1 VFTGGSTAWTNMLA
15 VMLGGEVTPG
25 RVVLAGLVV
34 LVLAGCAGGPSEE
47 ERRAGMDLA
56 WQIGVDAADDA
67 AGRLPGLFPALV
79 VEPFSGEYPENR
91 WSSCSSSS
99 TTDSSAVQLT
109 TQRDVRVEPP
119 QETVSLVDGLAASLV
134 ADGWEAVE
142 DPELIDDLSV
152 TRLRNDDGF
161 HMRLLGR
168 SAVREDGTA
177 SVRVLVYSPCL
188 LAPEDADAWTP
199 PTDASTPTATPTG

>member
-1 VFTGGSTAWTNMLA
+1 VLVGLLA
-15 VMLGGEVTPG
+15 
-25 RVVLAGLVV
+25 

-67 AGRLPGLFPALV
+67 AGRLPGLFPALAL
-79 VEPFSGEYPENR
+79 EPFRDDVPENR
-91 WSSCSSSS
+91 WTSCSSSS
-99 TTDSSAVQLT
+99 TTDRSALQLT

-119 QETVSLVDGLAASLV
+119 QETASLVDGLAASLV
-134 ADGWEAVE
+134 AGGWEE
-142 DPELIDDLSV
+142 IRGPEASDDGRY
-152 TRLRNDDGF
+152 TARLRSGDGF
-161 HMRLLGR
+161 HMWIVGR
-168 SAVREDGTA
+168 SAIREDGTA